1 MLKVSRS
8 LKQTHVVVYDVG
20 KSYMFMSMSFH
31 LLKVKNTWAC
41 HLQVMKNIQAH
52 HQNLRWERNPNL
64 HHQKT
69 LMI

>member
-1 MLKVSRS
+1 
-8 LKQTHVVVYDVG
+8 
-20 KSYMFMSMSFH
+20 
-31 LLKVKNTWAC
+31 
-41 HLQVMKNIQAH
+41 MKNIQAH